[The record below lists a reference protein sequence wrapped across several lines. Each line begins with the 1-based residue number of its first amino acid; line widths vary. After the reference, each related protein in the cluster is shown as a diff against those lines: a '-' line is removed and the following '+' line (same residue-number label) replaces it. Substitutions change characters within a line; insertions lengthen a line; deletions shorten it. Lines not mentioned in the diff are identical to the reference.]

1 MCKCIV
7 CYENTTKTT
16 PTIECGHKIHHKC
29 LLKWKF
35 ICNYN
40 NKPLSC
46 PYCTLPIDNMRNTR
60 NRYKNNI
67 SSIRTLLNKYYGKT
81 SLTTRSKLIS
91 VIHSGNDRCKIITEI
106 LKLININT
114 NILYKS
120 ERFVKVT
127 QYKVYELQQALKT
140 QYNINR
146 SLKKELNNEFDKFL
160 KNLEIYTPY
169 II

>member
-7 CYENTTKTT
+7 CYENTIKTT

-40 NKPLSC
+40 NKPLRC

-67 SSIRTLLNKYYGKT
+67 SFIRTLLKKYYGKT
-81 SLTTRSKLIS
+81 SGTTCLVS
-91 VIHSGNDRCKIITEI
+91 VIHKGISQIK
-106 LKLININT
+106 
-114 NILYKS
+114 
-120 ERFVKVT
+120 
-127 QYKVYELQQALKT
+127 
-140 QYNINR
+140 
-146 SLKKELNNEFDKFL
+146 
-160 KNLEIYTPY
+160 
-169 II
+169 